1 MTQRWQ
7 VGEVTVTSVVED
19 ETHHIPPEWFFP
31 DADAAKVAKY
41 PELVP
46 DYADE
51 HGNIALR
58 VQALMIETGARTLL
72 VDPCVG
78 NGKTRQIPFWHEM
91 SWPFMERFAAA
102 GFAADAV
109 DTVVHT
115 HLHADHVGWATH
127 RVGEEWVPTF
137 TNARHLYTAR
147 ELEYCRA
154 NDNPGIHGVYDD
166 SVAPIFDAGLADVVN
181 EDADLGDGLRLEPT
195 TGHTPGHVS
204 LWIES
209 ARERALVSGDFL
221 HHPVQCMEPDWA
233 EVGDFDVE
241 QGRATRH
248 RMLGQVA
255 DAGVL
260 MFGTHFSVAPAG
272 RVVPDGAAWRW
283 VPEGG

>member
-7 VGEVTVTSVVED
+7 VGNVTVTSVVED

-31 DADAAKVAKY
+31 DADAAKVGKY

-46 DYADE
+46 DYTDE

-58 VQALMIETGARTLL
+58 VQALMVETGTRTVL

-78 NGKTRQIPFWHEM
+78 NGKTRQIPFWNEM
-91 SWPFMERFAAA
+91 SWPFMERFAEA
-102 GFAADAV
+102 GFAVDAV

-127 RVGEEWVPTF
+127 RVGDEWIPTF
-137 TNARHLYTAR
+137 PRARHLYTER
-147 ELEYCRA
+147 EMEYCRGD
-154 NDNPGIHGVYDD
+154 DNPGIRGVYAD
-166 SVAPIFDAGLADVVN
+166 SVAPIFDAGLADVVA

-209 ARERALVSGDFL
+209 AGERALISGDFL
-221 HHPVQCMEPDWA
+221 HHPVQCTEPDWA

-241 QGRATRH
+241 QARATRH
-248 RMLGQVA
+248 RVLGRVA
-255 DAGVL
+255 DTGVL

-272 RVVPDGAAWRW
+272 RVVADGAAWRW
-283 VPEGG
+283 VREAG